1 MDYKSEIVGGNF
13 VRVGLPP
20 ALFLSR
26 DPTNKA
32 KALEIFWKE
41 SRKLNRYKYSER
53 KSRNRWKIFLK
64 KNTLF
69 KKREGGGSFFL
80 LNL

>member
-1 MDYKSEIVGGNF
+1 MDYKSEIVGDNF

-20 ALFLSR
+20 ALFLSK

-41 SRKLNRYKYSER
+41 SRKLNRYKNSER
-53 KSRNRWKIFLK
+53 KSRNRWKIF
-64 KNTLF
+64 F
-69 KKREGGGSFFL
+69 KKKYTI
-80 LNL
+80 